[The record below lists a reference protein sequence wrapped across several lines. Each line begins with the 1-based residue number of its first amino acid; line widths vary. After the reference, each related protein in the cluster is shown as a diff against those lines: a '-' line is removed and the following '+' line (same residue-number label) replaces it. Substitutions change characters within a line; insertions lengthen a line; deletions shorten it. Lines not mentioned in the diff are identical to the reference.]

1 MNETVLTVKDSRKYK
16 TLVTDKGNA
25 KIALAVLNGEKVNVT
40 TAVVG
45 DGGGMYYSPTPDMTA
60 LKHEVWRGEIAN
72 KEINAASANMVDVK
86 IVLDGSVGGFTVR
99 EIGLLD
105 ADGDLIAICNTPDT
119 EKAVI
124 LDGIA
129 ATLTLIMHVVFTNV
143 DAVEFQIDPSVD
155 KISAEE
161 MDAAI
166 QKHNADPNAHGGIGS
181 AKLTM
186 ITIPESAW
194 VQNSSDNNYTADVDV
209 EDAQD
214 GLYPSVTLYGNALA
228 TAYAAG
234 MSQVTQA
241 LDGKLRFWA
250 AMKPAADMVATVAL
264 FFHSGGSITPSSMP
278 VATSDTIGGVKVKS
292 GSGLNIDESGNLT
305 LDNASAEDVEKLF
318 DGE

>member
-1 MNETVLTVKDSRKYK
+1 MNETVITVKDSRKYK

-25 KIALAVLNGEKVNVT
+25 KIALAVLNGEKINVT

-45 DGGGMYYSPTPDMTA
+45 DGGGTYYSPTPDMTA
-60 LKHEVWRGEIAN
+60 LKHEVWRGDIAN

-155 KISAEE
+155 NISAADME
-161 MDAAI
+161 AAI
-166 QKHNADPNAHGGIGS
+166 KKHNADPNAHGGAFPIYAGVE
-181 AKLTM
+181 K
-186 ITIPESAW
+186 PESNGSFLW
-194 VQNSSDNNYTADVDV
+194 LQVIR
-209 EDAQD
+209 QD
-214 GLYPSVTLYGNALA
+214 G
-228 TAYAAG
+228 
-234 MSQVTQA
+234 
-241 LDGKLRFWA
+241 D
-250 AMKPAADMVATVAL
+250 
-264 FFHSGGSITPSSMP
+264 SITPEEP
-278 VATSDTIGGVKVKS
+278 GEVDAV
-292 GSGLNIDESGNLT
+292 T
-305 LDNASAEDVEKLF
+305 LDIQPYHKGGDLYVEIDNETKSVENAERQTADEEPLKIKLT
-318 DGE
+318 